1 MNKRKKIWIITIMIL
16 TAVFAA
22 VVGFGIWL
30 QNAQFGFDR
39 EVGDREME
47 LRQQVVHT
55 AQAWLASEE
64 GSDAHKE
71 ILAIY
76 NTHEPLAQGYA
87 VQENDS
93 WCAAFGS
100 AVAIQCD
107 LTHIIPK
114 ECSCERQIGLFR
126 ELGCWQEEDDY
137 VPLPGD
143 YIYYSFKHPSLGD
156 CTAWSDH
163 VGIVVGTWNGF
174 IKVIEGNYDNTVKY
188 RVIPI
193 NDSRI
198 RGFGLPDYGSV
209 ATE

>member
-76 NTHEPLAQGYA
+76 NTHEQLAQGMRYRKTTVGA
-87 VQENDS
+87 LLLEVLLRFN
-93 WCAAFGS
+93 
-100 AVAIQCD
+100 AI
-107 LTHIIPK
+107 
-114 ECSCERQIGLFR
+114 
-126 ELGCWQEEDDY
+126 
-137 VPLPGD
+137 
-143 YIYYSFKHPSLGD
+143 
-156 CTAWSDH
+156 
-163 VGIVVGTWNGF
+163 
-174 IKVIEGNYDNTVKY
+174 
-188 RVIPI
+188 
-193 NDSRI
+193 
-198 RGFGLPDYGSV
+198 
-209 ATE
+209 